1 MNTNTEAVLDGL
13 RDINITTDD
22 RDYASITFDAI
33 QEIENMDSRIAELE
47 RALELA
53 ESNLHDE
60 HLEYYEADLTA
71 LKEQGK

>member
-47 RALELA
+47 KLGNEMAIII
-53 ESNLHDE
+53 
-60 HLEYYEADLTA
+60 ADLRTH
-71 LKEQGK
+71 LKIRGE